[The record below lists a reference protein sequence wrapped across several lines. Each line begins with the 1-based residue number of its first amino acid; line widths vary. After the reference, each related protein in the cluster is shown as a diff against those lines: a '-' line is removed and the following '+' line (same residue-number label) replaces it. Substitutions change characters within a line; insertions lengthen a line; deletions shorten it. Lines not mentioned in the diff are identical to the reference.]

1 MTRETAS
8 EIEDRAARWVAQ
20 MTSGDWN
27 DELEAELRRW
37 RQGDSRREGALLQ
50 AQAALAMIEAA
61 RLPALPANDSN
72 QHEGGFRR
80 RQFLIGGGA
89 AVAGVVASIGI
100 FDQISTGSTYQTKV
114 GEIRRI
120 PLDDGSTAAINTA
133 SRVSIDLRKNLR
145 LVEVSEGEAWFQVAK
160 DRKRPFLVEAGGV
173 RVRAVGT
180 AFSVR
185 KLDKGADVLVTE
197 GVVEVWADGA
207 EGHMVRITEGNRAY
221 VGNNAFVEL
230 ANPGASSVDRSLAW
244 RGGKIDLVGQPL
256 SEAVAEF
263 NRYNRRK
270 IVLLDPALGAEQ
282 FDGIF
287 RTDDPLGFAE
297 TIRTSLNVS
306 LDVTDPLLI
315 QIGSTKPKIIRPT
328 A

>member
-8 EIEDRAARWVAQ
+8 EIADRAARWVAQ
-20 MTSGDWN
+20 MASGEWN
-27 DELEAELRRW
+27 AEREAELGRW
-37 RQGDSRREGALLQ
+37 REGDPRREGALLQ

-61 RLPALPANDSN
+61 RVPALAANDADRY
-72 QHEGGFRR
+72 EGGVRR

-89 AVAGVVASIGI
+89 AVAGVAASIGF
-100 FDQISTGSTYQTKV
+100 FDLISTGSTYRTKV

-133 SRVSIDLRKNLR
+133 SRVSIDLRQDLR

-160 DRKRPFLVEAGGV
+160 DRQRPFLVEAGRV

-185 KLDKGADVLVTE
+185 RLEKGADVLVTE

-207 EGHMVRITEGNRAY
+207 EGHIVRIAEGNRAY
-221 VGNNAFVEL
+221 VGDNSFVEM
-230 ANPGASSVDRSLAW
+230 ANPRTSSVDRSLAW
-244 RGGKIDLVGQPL
+244 RAGKIDLVGQPL

-263 NRYNRRK
+263 NRYNKRK

-287 RTDDPLGFAE
+287 RTDDPIGFAE
-297 TIRTSLNVS
+297 AIRTSLNVP
-306 LDVTDPLLI
+306 LNMADPLLI
-315 QIGSTKPKIIRPT
+315 QIGSTNQK
-328 A
+328 